1 MMKFF
6 DSFLKRTHATLL
18 LTFIFFPNILPATD
32 ILYEK
37 DWTRIITGDRATR
50 LTREIGEEPQPATI
64 TDETLNLIFAAINFP
79 DQNSQQL
86 DAWTQGLKK
95 NGWAQQETEPEY
107 ESYLVIQIIHVSDPV
122 PRLLVKSYGT
132 RGQTSEASFDPEGK
146 QVSYKQIEI
155 PETLD
160 RTVFYTV
167 RSPALFVLNQE
178 HFQKHFFEGM
188 INLDYPGLEAARKAY
203 ESKKILL
210 AAHEV
215 AEYFRR
221 KTHPVWPLKYPEK
234 LSTVDKPSE
243 MILRHEFKNADSIIY
258 MGDRVDFRNNPT
270 NRNEWI
276 WGFNRMGHWV
286 TLLDGYLK
294 TGNEAYSR
302 EYNIEVVD
310 WTVRNP
316 APSFRLTRVPS
327 WRNLEAG
334 VRMSSTWPKTFFG
347 FLSSP
352 SFQTQAIQLM
362 LASMWSHGKHILR
375 FPSGMRF
382 VNNWVIIGSNGLASL
397 GMNFPEFRQAEVWTS
412 TGLQRLSDQLDKQV
426 YPDGM
431 QHELSTSYHIA
442 CMHSFEQAYTVAQKT
457 ETVVPDNFRTT
468 MEKMFEYIMYV
479 STPAR
484 EIPPT
489 NDAHRYNISSWMS
502 IGSDIFNREDMRFIA
517 TNGEAGQPPAQV
529 SVHFPWG
536 GHSVMRSDWGPEA
549 WHLFFDAGPTGV
561 SHQHEDKLNIDV
573 SAFGRDFI
581 TDGGKGLY
589 IPDKWRSYFLSTGSH
604 NTILIDGQGQRRI
617 PMVDTHRAKEAM
629 TNRWITDSKIDFA
642 SGTYKNGY
650 GSQHIP
656 VIHSRYV
663 LFKKKEYW
671 LVLDFLEGD
680 ENHQFEAVYHFT
692 PCDIRVNKADHAVQT
707 LFQDGK
713 NIRLT
718 SSATVPV
725 KVMVIE
731 GQENPEQGWIS
742 HHSGVRTATPSVIF
756 KGEGQLPVQMATVI
770 EPFQNN
776 KRTDVRIEF
785 PTSPPNQADIIVHAG
800 WGEDRWI
807 INLENKNGISIDGKD
822 TEAAVY
828 FSRFEKGQVI
838 DTFTAKFEK

>member
-1 MMKFF
+1 MNPLNIYFKNTRAA
-6 DSFLKRTHATLL
+6 LVLTL
-18 LTFIFFPNILPATD
+18 IVFPGILSATD
-32 ILYEK
+32 ILYEQG
-37 DWTRIITGDRATR
+37 WTRIITGDRATQ
-50 LTREIGEEPQPATI
+50 LTREIGEEPEPASI
-64 TDETLNLIFAAINFP
+64 NGEILQKIFTAMNFSA
-79 DQNSQQL
+79 QNSQQL
-86 DAWTQGLKK
+86 DAWARGLKK

-107 ESYLVIQIIHVSDPV
+107 EAYRVIQLIHVSDPV
-122 PRLLVKSYGT
+122 SQLLLKTYGT
-132 RGQTSEASFDPEGK
+132 IGQTDEATFDLKGK
-146 QVSYKQIEI
+146 KLSYKKIDI

-160 RTVFYTV
+160 RTVFHTV

-188 INLDYPGLEAARKAY
+188 INLDYPGLEAAREAY
-203 ESKKILL
+203 ANKKILL

-221 KTHPVWPLKYPEK
+221 KVHPVWPLKNPERI
-234 LSTVDKPSE
+234 SAVDEPSE
-243 MILRHEFKNADSIIY
+243 MIVRHDFKYRDSTIH
-258 MGDRVDFRNNPT
+258 MGDRIDFRNNPT
-270 NRNEWI
+270 ESNEWI
-276 WGFNRMGHWV
+276 WGLNRMGHWV
-286 TLLDGYLK
+286 TLLNGYLK
-294 TGNEAYSR
+294 TGNEAYAR
-302 EYNIEVVD
+302 EYNSEVVD

-334 VRMSSTWPKTFFG
+334 IRMSSTWPKTFFG
-347 FLSSP
+347 FLASP

-362 LASMWSHGKHILR
+362 LASMWSHGEHILR

-397 GMNFPEFRQAEVWTS
+397 GMYFPEFQRAVVWTT

-431 QHELSTSYHIA
+431 QHELASGYHIA

-457 ETVVPDNFRTT
+457 GTAVPDNFKNT
-468 MEKMFEYIMYV
+468 MEKMFAYIMYV
-479 STPAR
+479 STPSR
-484 EIPPT
+484 EVPPT
-489 NDAHRYNISSWMS
+489 NDAHRYDITQWMA
-502 IGSDIFNREDMRFIA
+502 IGADLFGREDMRFIA
-517 TNGEAGQPPAQV
+517 TNGEAGQPPLKT
-529 SVHFPWG
+529 SVQFPWG

-549 WHLFFDAGPTGV
+549 WYLFFDAGPTGV

-589 IPDKWRSYFLSTGSH
+589 IPDKWRDYFISSRAH
-604 NTILIDGQGQRRI
+604 NTILIDGEGQQRI
-617 PMVDTHRAKEAM
+617 PKVETHRASAPM
-629 TNRWITDSKIDFA
+629 TNRWISGSNLDFA
-642 SGTYKNGY
+642 SGTYENGY

-663 LFKKKEYW
+663 VFKKKDYW
-671 LVLDFLEGD
+671 LVLDYLVD
-680 ENHQFEAVYHFT
+680 DSNRQFEVLYHFT
-692 PCDIRVNKADHAVQT
+692 PGEVRVNEADHSVQT
-707 LFQDGK
+707 VYPDGK

-718 SSATVPV
+718 AAATLPLKVSVV
-725 KVMVIE
+725 K

-742 HHSGVRTATPSVIF
+742 HHSGERTATPTVIF
-756 KGEGQLPVQMATVI
+756 KGEGRLPLKIATVI

-776 KRTDVRIEF
+776 KQSAVRIEF
-785 PTSPPNQADIIVHAG
+785 QDSPSNQANIIVHAG

-828 FSRFEKGQVI
+828 FSRFDKGQVMG
-838 DTFTAKFEK
+838 TFTAKFEK